1 MARMTKLEGEGT
13 LLRIFVGEADTWH
26 GKPLYRAVVERARTE
41 GIAGATVIRGIEG
54 FGASSRLHTTRLLEL
69 STDLPVVI
77 EIVDTTE
84 KIEGILPALDE
95 MVGDGMVTMERVH
108 VIAYR
113 GSPKG

>member
-1 MARMTKLEGEGT
+1 MTKLEGEGT